1 MTGYENKT
9 KNVKLTLEG
18 LPLWGSMKYQ
28 VVRQGGQFCPAGILE
43 MIRYQKEWGNIL
55 A

>member
-9 KNVKLTLEG
+9 KNVKLTIER
-18 LPLWGSMKYQ
+18 LPLRESVKYQ
-28 VVRQGGQFCPAGILE
+28 VVPGRQFCPAGILE